1 MAHMIEGNRMFSVRE
16 IPWHGLGTV
25 LDAPPTAAEAIKAAG
40 LDWKVLKKNLFWP
53 RIHAT
58 SDGGTMEGAFEQVPG
73 RVALIRDEDQKF
85 LSVVSNDY
93 EVVQNSDA
101 FGFFDSLVNEGKAT
115 YETAGCMCEGR
126 KVWIMARLNKEIV
139 LPGDDVTRCYLLLH
153 NGHDGETSVI
163 IQPTPVRVVCNNT
176 LRMSLQHGQL
186 HKFSHVTGVT
196 GRMESVKRLYDL
208 AADEF
213 DGAAAAY
220 TKMLETKLDGAK
232 GVEGMINS
240 VVSKGVIDTMEPVNM
255 QEFVPTLTDTQKV
268 MKGELLRLHEE
279 GRGVSSVT
287 RGTVWGVFN
296 AAVEFADYQ
305 MGNRSKD
312 LVRYQLHG
320 AGAEFKDHAL
330 EVAKLAAGLV

>member
-1 MAHMIEGNRMFSVRE
+1 MFSVRE
-16 IPWHGLGTV
+16 VPWHKLGVV

-40 LDWKVLKKNLFWP
+40 LDWKVQKRDLFWP
-53 RIHAT
+53 RIHNIAE
-58 SDGGTMEGAFEQVPG
+58 GGTMEGKFEQVPG
-73 RVALIRDEDQKF
+73 RVALVRDEDQKF

-93 EVVQNSDA
+93 EVVQNTDA
-101 FGFFDSLVNEGKAT
+101 FGFFDSLVHEGKAT

-126 KVWIMARLNKEIV
+126 KVWIMARLNKTIT
-139 LPGDDVTRCYLLLH
+139 LPGEDVTRCYLLLH

-186 HKFSHVTGVT
+186 HKFSHVNGVL

-208 AADEF
+208 ACDEF
-213 DGAAAAY
+213 DGASAAY
-220 TKMLETKLDGAK
+220 TRMLEMKLEGAK
-232 GVEGMINS
+232 GVEGLVNS
-240 VVSKGVIDTMEPVNM
+240 IVSNGTLDTLEPVNP
-255 QEFVPTLTDTQKV
+255 QEFIDSLTNTQQ
-268 MKGELLRLHEE
+268 MMRGEILRLHEE
-279 GRGVSSVT
+279 GRGVSSLT
-287 RGTVWGVFN
+287 RGTVWGVYN

-320 AGAEFKDHAL
+320 AGAEFKDHAF
-330 EVAKLAAGLV
+330 EVAKVAAGLV